1 MTTIHWPGKWVLGAG
16 GGAGGFNTVSG
27 TWTSSTGESGTWS
40 GSDDKGPA
48 GNTHFVGPYSGTYA
62 ATAGGTDSGTWTATV
77 DSSGRI
83 TATGTIQGVTFTETG
98 VIVGPDSNATSN
110 AISTVTVGGRTT
122 TIHWPGIWVLSS
134 DCGVAGCFNT
144 VSGTW
149 TSSTGES
156 GTWTGV
162 REVG

>member
-1 MTTIHWPGKWVLGAG
+1 MASSPTVAGWKYGLLAVTVGMLAVLLVVG
-16 GGAGGFNTVSG
+16 GCGSG
-27 TWTSSTGESGTWS
+27 
-40 GSDDKGPA
+40 DNGPA
-48 GNTHFVGPYSGTYA
+48 ANTHFAGKYSGTYA
-62 ATAGGTDSGTWTATV
+62 ATAGGTASGTWTATV

-83 TATGTIQGVTFTETG
+83 TATGKIQGVTFTETG
-98 VIVGPDSNATSN
+98 VIVGPDSKATSN
-110 AISTVTVGGRTT
+110 AISNVTIAGRMT

-134 DCGVAGCFNT
+134 NCGVAGCMDT

-162 REVG
+162 RIVG